1 LDAAQRA
8 RERSHVVSQPVL
20 REARPEDEDG
30 IDACLAES
38 FPDNP
43 KARREIRHWQ
53 YHNPFGELCAWV
65 YDDGGRIVGHYANYP
80 VPCMLDGRASL
91 AGVAV
96 DAAVSPSHQGRRMMK
111 PLNEALYRAS
121 VEKGMRVSL
130 AYPSNPIAVK
140 GIRSAGW
147 LEVAR
152 LRTLVLAV
160 DDGWLAK
167 RFHAPRIVATGVRAV
182 GFRTGR
188 GVTGDQVGAPPQG
201 LDGLWA
207 STVEQQGLRNGIIRD
222 AAWWQWRYADSP
234 MSAYGYF
241 DVRRAGAL
249 AGAAAVVVRE
259 DFGGRFA
266 YLLELQAVD
275 RDAARG
281 VVRAIVNDV
290 GDVSGLAT
298 VAVGDSPQHALATS
312 AGLRTLPQR
321 LEPKGLWFGFVDNDG
336 TTSHLTAQPW
346 AIQWGDLDHL

>member
-1 LDAAQRA
+1 M
-8 RERSHVVSQPVL
+8 L
-20 REARPEDEDG
+20 REATPDDEAG
-30 IDACLAES
+30 IQACLEES

-43 KARREIRHWQ
+43 KADATIRHWQ
-53 YHNPFGELCAWV
+53 YHNPFGELSAWV

-80 VPCMLDGRASL
+80 VPVLLDGEVAV

-96 DAAVSPSHQGRRMMK
+96 DAAVSPSHQGRRLMR
-111 PLNEALYRAS
+111 PLNEALYRHSATR
-121 VEKGMRVSL
+121 GMRVSL
-130 AYPSNPIAVK
+130 AYPSNPIAVR

-167 RFHAPRIVATGVRAV
+167 RFKVPRVVARAARGV
-182 GFRTGR
+182 GFRIGR
-188 GVTGDQVGAPPQG
+188 GDAGSELGSPPPG

-207 STVEQQGLRNGIIRD
+207 HTVTTGGVRNGIIRD

-234 MSAYGYF
+234 MSAYRYF
-241 DVRRAGAL
+241 EVRRGQQL

-275 RDAARG
+275 DAAARG
-281 VVRAIVNDV
+281 VVRAVVENVRDI
-290 GDVSGLAT
+290 SGIAT
-298 VAVGDSPQHALATS
+298 VAVDGGPLHRLARS

-336 TTSHLTAQPW
+336 TTSHLTTQPW
-346 AIQWGDLDHL
+346 HIGWGDLDHL

>member
-1 LDAAQRA
+1 MS
-8 RERSHVVSQPVL
+8 EPVL

-30 IDACLAES
+30 IQACLEES

-43 KARREIRHWQ
+43 KAKAEIRHWQ
-53 YHNPFGELCAWV
+53 YHNPFGELSAWV

-80 VPCMLDGRASL
+80 VPCLLDGDAAV

-96 DAAVSPSHQGRRMMK
+96 DAAISPDYQGRRMMK
-111 PLNEALYRAS
+111 PLNRALYEHSAS
-121 VEKGMRVSL
+121 KGMRVSL
-130 AYPSNPIAVK
+130 AYPSNPIAVA

-160 DDGWLAK
+160 DDAWVAS
-167 RFHAPRIVATGVRAV
+167 RFKVPRLVASAVRAV
-182 GFRTGR
+182 GFSTGR
-188 GVTGDQVGAPPQG
+188 GPVGNEVGAPPQG

-207 STVEQQGLRNGIIRD
+207 QLVRDNGIRNGIIRD

-234 MSAYGYF
+234 MSAYRYF
-241 DVRRAGAL
+241 EVRRGQSL
-249 AGAAAVVVRE
+249 AGAAAVVLRE

-266 YLLELQAVD
+266 YLLELLAVD
-275 RDAARG
+275 AAAAAA
-281 VVRAIVNDV
+281 VVRAVVHNV

-298 VAVGDSPQHALATS
+298 VAVDRGPLHRVARGG
-312 AGLRTLPQR
+312 GLRTLPVR

-346 AIQWGDLDHL
+346 HIGWGDLDHL

>member
-1 LDAAQRA
+1 MS
-8 RERSHVVSQPVL
+8 EPVL

-30 IDACLAES
+30 ITACLVES

-43 KARREIRHWQ
+43 KARADIRRWQ

-80 VPCMLDGRASL
+80 VPCLLDGEVAV

-96 DAAVSPSHQGRRMMK
+96 DAAVSPDYQGRRMMK
-111 PLNEALYRAS
+111 PLNQALYAAS
-121 VEKGMRVSL
+121 ADKGMRVSL

-160 DDGWLAK
+160 DDGWLAQ
-167 RFHAPRIVATGVRAV
+167 RFKVPRPIASAVRRIGFGSGRGPRGDEVDAPPDGLDALWAHTVRAADV
-182 GFRTGR
+182 
-188 GVTGDQVGAPPQG
+188 
-201 LDGLWA
+201 
-207 STVEQQGLRNGIIRD
+207 RNGIIRD
-222 AAWWQWRYADSP
+222 AAWWDWRYARSP
-234 MSAYGYF
+234 MSTYRYF
-241 DVRRAGAL
+241 ESRRGGTL
-249 AGAAAVVVRE
+249 AAAAAVVERE

-275 RDAARG
+275 GAAARE
-281 VVRAIVNDV
+281 VVRAVTASLD
-290 GDVSGLAT
+290 GVSGLAT
-298 VAVGDSPQHALATS
+298 VAMPDSRLLRLASS

-321 LEPKGLWFGFVDNDG
+321 LEPKGLWFGYVDNDG
-336 TTSHLTAQPW
+336 TTSHLTAAPW
-346 AIQWGDLDHL
+346 HIGWGDLDHL

>member
-1 LDAAQRA
+1 MS
-8 RERSHVVSQPVL
+8 ESQPVL
-20 REARPEDEDG
+20 REARPGDEAG

-65 YDDGGRIVGHYANYP
+65 YEDDGRIVGHYANYP
-80 VPCMLDGRASL
+80 VPCLLDGRVSR

-96 DAAVSPSHQGRRMMK
+96 DAAVSPDYQGRRMMR
-111 PLNEALYRAS
+111 PLNEALYADS
-121 VEKGMRVSL
+121 VAKGMRVSL

-160 DDGWLAK
+160 DDGWMAK
-167 RFHAPRIVATGVRAV
+167 RFHVPRAAASAIRVAA
-182 GFRTGR
+182 FRTGR
-188 GVTGDQVGAPPQG
+188 GPAGDEVGAPPEG

-207 STVEQQGLRNGIIRD
+207 ATLQANDIRNGIIRD
-222 AAWWQWRYADSP
+222 AAWWRWRYADSP
-234 MSAYGYF
+234 MSAYRYF
-241 DVRRAGAL
+241 EARRGREL
-249 AGAAAVVVRE
+249 VGAAAVVVRE

-266 YLLELQAVD
+266 YLLELEAVD
-275 RDAARG
+275 RDAG
-281 VVRAIVNDV
+281 RAVLRAVTGNLR
-290 GDVSGLAT
+290 DVSGVAT
-298 VAVGDSPQHALATS
+298 VAVDRGPLHRLATS

-336 TTSHLTAQPW
+336 TTAHLTQQPW
-346 AIQWGDLDHL
+346 HIVWGDLDHL

>member
-1 LDAAQRA
+1 
-8 RERSHVVSQPVL
+8 VSDSTPVL
-20 REARPEDEDG
+20 REATPDDEAG

-80 VPCMLDGRASL
+80 VPCLLDGDVSL

-96 DAAVSPSHQGRRMMK
+96 DAAVSPDHQGRRLMR

-121 VEKGMRVSL
+121 VAKGMRVSL

-160 DDGWLAK
+160 DDAWMAS
-167 RFHAPRIVATGVRAV
+167 RFHVPRPIASVVRTV
-182 GFRTGR
+182 GFRGAR
-188 GVTGDQVGAPPQG
+188 GPAGDEVGAPPEG
-201 LDGLWA
+201 LDALWA
-207 STVEQQGLRNGIIRD
+207 VAIKAGDVRNGIIRD
-222 AAWWQWRYADSP
+222 AAWWRWRYAASP
-234 MSAYGYF
+234 MSAYRWF
-241 DVRRAGAL
+241 EVRRGQRL

-266 YLLELQAVD
+266 YLLELEAID
-275 RDAARG
+275 RDAARA
-281 VVRAIVNDV
+281 VVRAVIANVR
-290 GDVSGLAT
+290 DVSGIAT
-298 VAVGDSPQHALATS
+298 VAVDRGPLHRLATS
-312 AGLRTLPQR
+312 AGLRTLPRR
-321 LEPKGLWFGFVDNDG
+321 LEPKGLWFGFVDNARAAG
-336 TTSHLTAQPW
+336 VSQQTPTGGLASAPW
-346 AIQWGDLDHL
+346 NIVWGDLDHL

>member
-1 LDAAQRA
+1 MS
-8 RERSHVVSQPVL
+8 EPVL

-30 IDACLAES
+30 ITACLLES

-43 KARREIRHWQ
+43 KARPEIRDWQ
-53 YHNPFGELCAWV
+53 YHNPFGRLCAWV

-80 VPCMLDGRASL
+80 VPCLLDGVVSV

-96 DAAVSPSHQGRRMMK
+96 DAAVSPDYQGRRMMR
-111 PLNEALYRAS
+111 PLNEALYAAS
-121 VEKGMRVSL
+121 ADKGMRVSL

-167 RFHAPRIVATGVRAV
+167 RFHVPRPIASAVRRI
-182 GFRTGR
+182 GFGSGR
-188 GVTGDQVGAPPQG
+188 GPSGHEIGAPPDG
-201 LDGLWA
+201 LDALWA
-207 STVEQQGLRNGIIRD
+207 HTVRAADVRNGIIRD
-222 AAWWQWRYADSP
+222 AAWWDWRYARSP
-234 MSAYGYF
+234 MSTYRYF
-241 DVRRAGAL
+241 EARRGDTL
-249 AGAAAVVVRE
+249 AAAAAVVERE

-275 RDAARG
+275 GAAARE
-281 VVRAIVNDV
+281 VVRAVTASLD
-290 GDVSGLAT
+290 GVSGLAT
-298 VAVGDSPQHALATS
+298 VAMPDSPLLRLAAS

-321 LEPKGLWFGFVDNDG
+321 LEPKGLWFGYVDNDG
-336 TTSHLTAQPW
+336 TTAHLTTAPW
-346 AIQWGDLDHL
+346 HIGWGDLDHL